1 MICYQFFLFLAKKSY
16 ICNLNQKTKIMNF
29 KINKDAVAA
38 FVAGKYIFGCK
49 DYEFANLCILP
60 YTEMKQ
66 SENGRHHVANG
77 DYIEEYKN
85 V

>member
-1 MICYQFFLFLAKKSY
+1 
-16 ICNLNQKTKIMNF
+16 MNF

-49 DYEFANLCILP
+49 DYEFANLCVLP